1 MELEHEGITR
11 KIMCESESQGGADV
25 KDSNVNESELIE
37 QASKIILDEPESFNA
52 NGEDN
57 SNNLKPHSIRTPRI
71 TFSEEKSTI
80 IEIKPHDLLARFGM
94 WCIDALAGKL

>member
-1 MELEHEGITR
+1 
-11 KIMCESESQGGADV
+11 MCESESQGGDDV

-80 IEIKPHDLLARFGM
+80 IEIKPHELN
-94 WCIDALAGKL
+94 KVT